1 MEGKTL
7 YPESVITKMTR
18 VAIPETVL
26 FRDLD
31 GEAVIL
37 ETGTGRYYGL
47 NEVGTRMWTL
57 LQRHG
62 GIESAYRDLL
72 GEYQIPKDQLRRDFL
87 EFVELLAS
95 RRLLRI
101 EEG

>member
-1 MEGKTL
+1 
-7 YPESVITKMTR
+7 MTR

-37 ETGTGRYYGL
+37 ATDSGKYFGL

-57 LQRHG
+57 LQHHG
-62 GIESAYRDLL
+62 EVESACRALLEEYDVAEAQMREDLT
-72 GEYQIPKDQLRRDFL
+72 R
-87 EFVELLAS
+87 FVDVLAA
-95 RRLLRI
+95 RGLVKIL
-101 EEG
+101 

>member
-1 MEGKTL
+1 MFTQ
-7 YPESVITKMTR
+7 MTR

-37 ETGTGRYYGL
+37 ATDSGKYFGL

-57 LQRHG
+57 LQQYGEVEAACRALLS
-62 GIESAYRDLL
+62 EYEVEETRLREDLTRFVDTL
-72 GEYQIPKDQLRRDFL
+72 AARGL
-87 EFVELLAS
+87 VEL
-95 RRLLRI
+95 R
-101 EEG
+101 